1 MALAI
6 HFNVQGKWIFQQSV
20 VCKTSKLFDSQAQ
33 LEVNSGDT
41 KKSGIVFAFFWYNF
55 KKFIWN
61 LVNGSTHKQCT
72 SNVLM
77 YCTVYFS
84 VLKIRAKQV
93 TYESMIL
100 SHDLGPRESNAGV
113 MYLSMRLHPKS

>member
-1 MALAI
+1 
-6 HFNVQGKWIFQQSV
+6 
-20 VCKTSKLFDSQAQ
+20 
-33 LEVNSGDT
+33 
-41 KKSGIVFAFFWYNF
+41 
-55 KKFIWN
+55 
-61 LVNGSTHKQCT
+61 
-72 SNVLM
+72 M

-100 SHDLGPRESNAGV
+100 SLDLGPRESNTGV